1 MIDFSSLN
9 QVQQAAR
16 SMIQSDLRFLY
27 TVTRHIDPS
36 KSNYIPSLLPY
47 LGVVI
52 DGAEDWVK
60 AVNNSC
66 KNKLPIPQFTR
77 MKKSFMSKLELV
89 LSYGS
94 KIMMR
99 YMIY

>member
-60 AVNNSC
+60 AV
-66 KNKLPIPQFTR
+66 
-77 MKKSFMSKLELV
+77 
-89 LSYGS
+89 
-94 KIMMR
+94 MMR